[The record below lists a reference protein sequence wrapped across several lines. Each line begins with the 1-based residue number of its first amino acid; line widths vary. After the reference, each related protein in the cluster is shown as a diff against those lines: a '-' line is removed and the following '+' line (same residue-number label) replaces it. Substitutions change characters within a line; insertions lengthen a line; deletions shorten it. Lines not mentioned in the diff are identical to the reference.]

1 MTSVA
6 ELVAEVEAGPG
17 GPEIG
22 AFFDVDGTLIA
33 GYSANVFYQ
42 DFLRRLQISPIDIG
56 RSVVAAVDVTL
67 RDADV
72 TKLTQIA
79 AAAWEGRSEDELLE
93 LGERLFVQRIAG
105 MVYPAARELVRAH
118 QRMGHTVAI
127 ASSATTYQVT
137 ALAQSL
143 EIDDVLCTVV
153 EVADGLVTGQLT
165 SPVVWGPEKARRVRE
180 LASDRGIDLQRSYAY
195 ANGDEDV
202 PFLET
207 VGNPRALNPQG
218 GLAREAR
225 ERGWTAL
232 KLGGRG
238 RPGLREVV
246 RTGAALSSMGTA
258 ATLGVGIG
266 LLNRSRREAANF
278 ATAVGADAALALS
291 GVTLDV
297 VGEENAWKQ
306 RPAVFVF
313 NHQSSLDMLV
323 LGAVLRRDITGVAKK
338 EASRDPRFA
347 PLGLLVDV
355 AYVDRGNTAQAKK
368 ALEPAVKKLRDGYS
382 ICIAPEGTRSPTPR
396 LGRFK
401 KGAFHIAMQAG
412 VPIVPIVIRNAGDV
426 MWRNSFFVR
435 PGTVEVAV
443 LEPIGTEDWKVETIG
458 DHVRD
463 VRERFEHAL
472 EHWPDGGDP
481 VTEPAPAP
489 EREPER
495 PASPS
500 DPQAPAPARAR

>member
-1 MTSVA
+1 MTSVD
-6 ELVAEVEAGPG
+6 ELIGAVEAGPE

-42 DFLRRLQISPIDIG
+42 EFLRRLQMSPMDIG

-72 TKLTQIA
+72 TKLTEIA
-79 AAAWEGRSEDELLE
+79 AASWEGRAEDELIE
-93 LGERLFVQRIAG
+93 LGERLFVQKIAG
-105 MVYPAARELVRAH
+105 MVYPAARDLVRAH

-127 ASSATTYQVT
+127 ASSATSYQVS
-137 ALAQSL
+137 ALAASL

-153 EVADGLVTGQLT
+153 DVVDGLIAGTLA

-180 LASDRGIDLQRSYAY
+180 LAAEREIDLDRSYAY

-238 RPGLREVV
+238 RPGLREMV

-258 ATLGVGIG
+258 ATLGLGIG
-266 LLNRSRREAANF
+266 LLNRSRRDAANF
-278 ATAVGADAALALS
+278 ATSVGADAALALS
-291 GVTLDV
+291 GVHLEV
-297 VGEENAWKQ
+297 VGEENAWKE

-323 LGAVLRRDITGVAKK
+323 IGSVLRRDITGVAKK
-338 EASRDPRFA
+338 EAARDPRFA
-347 PLGLLVDV
+347 PIGLLTDI
-355 AYVDRGNTAQAKK
+355 AYVDRSNTSQAKK
-368 ALEPAVKKLRDGYS
+368 ALEPAVDKLREGIS

-412 VPIVPIVIRNAGDV
+412 VPIVPIVIRNAGDL

-435 PGTVEVAV
+435 PGQVDVAV
-443 LEPIGTEDWKVETIG
+443 LEPIPTDEWTVEELS
-458 DHVRD
+458 DRVDEVRAL
-463 VRERFEHAL
+463 FEETL
-472 EHWPDGGDP
+472 ESWP
-481 VTEPAPAP
+481 TS
-489 EREPER
+489 ER
-495 PASPS
+495 PASSSRRPEP
-500 DPQAPAPARAR
+500 DPAPAR

>member
-1 MTSVA
+1 MTTVDELIA
-6 ELVAEVEAGPG
+6 EIEAGPE

-42 DFLRRLQISPIDIG
+42 EFLRRMQMSPVDIG

-72 TKLTQIA
+72 TKLTEIA
-79 AAAWEGRSEDELLE
+79 AASWEGKAEDELIE
-93 LGERLFVQRIAG
+93 LGERLFVQKIAG
-105 MVYPAARELVRAH
+105 MVYPAARDLVRAH
-118 QRMGHTVAI
+118 QRMGHSVAI
-127 ASSATTYQVT
+127 ASSATSYQVA
-137 ALAQSL
+137 ALAESL

-153 EVADGLVTGQLT
+153 EVARGLITGRLV

-180 LASDRGIDLQRSYAY
+180 LADERGIDLGRSYAY

-207 VGNPRALNPQG
+207 VAKPRALNPQG

-225 ERGWTAL
+225 ERRWAAL

-238 RPGLREVV
+238 RPGVREVV

-258 ATLGVGIG
+258 ATLGLGIG

-278 ATAVGADAALALS
+278 ATSVGADAALALS
-291 GVTLDV
+291 GVRLEV

-323 LGAVLRRDITGVAKK
+323 IGAVLRRDITGVAKK
-338 EASRDPRFA
+338 EAARDPRFA

-355 AYVDRGNTAQAKK
+355 AYVDRGNPAQAKK
-368 ALEPAVKKLRDGYS
+368 ALEPAIDKLRDGYS

-412 VPIVPIVIRNAGDV
+412 VPIVPVVIRNAGDI

-435 PGTVEVAV
+435 PGQVDVAV
-443 LEPIGTEDWKVETIG
+443 LEPIPTDDWTVEELG
-458 DHVRD
+458 ERVDEVRGLFAD
-463 VRERFEHAL
+463 TL
-472 EHWPDGGDP
+472 EHWPDGR
-481 VTEPAPAP
+481 TPARRKKPA
-489 EREPER
+489 R
-495 PASPS
+495 PASSSGPK
-500 DPQAPAPARAR
+500 APARAPAR